1 MRWRNL
7 LFCGL
12 EISMLH
18 VGSVG
23 EPLRGEGRDR
33 EANLKGDQSQAGPKE
48 DGGLLLVGEEEFLTF
63 L

>member
-1 MRWRNL
+1 
-7 LFCGL
+7 
-12 EISMLH
+12 MLH

-23 EPLRGEGRDR
+23 ERLRGEGRDR